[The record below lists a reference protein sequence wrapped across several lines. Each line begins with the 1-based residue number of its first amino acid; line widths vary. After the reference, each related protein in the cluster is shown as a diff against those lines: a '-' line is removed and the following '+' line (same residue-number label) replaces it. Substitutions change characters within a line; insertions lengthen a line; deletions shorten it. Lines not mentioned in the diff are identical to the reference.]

1 MKKILLE
8 EQVNKSL
15 KLMGILNEASSPV
28 IKKIFQ
34 GLFGGLSNL
43 DNVMNKIEAKVG
55 SSFRT
60 KTLAGIEAAIASNK
74 ITRKEVI
81 GYIISDLNKSPDE
94 IVDMIVTNS
103 PDIMTT
109 LTSLAK
115 TKTTK
120 QELIGAVPGLNDLP
134 NNIVDTLLRK
144 SGAVFAN
151 KVTVRDF
158 ILSISTNYP
167 DLFAAHWYRGFKN
180 ESFILGLFKEVEMKF
195 SGKNLTA
202 LEKEIKDMMAK
213 ASSSVDDAVQKKKL
227 LEAEGGTVKS
237 TLLKAGEGF
246 IRTITPIRKSV
257 SGDVLWL
264 KTGFTGM
271 MEVSMIFLLYKF
283 TNVLLSTDS
292 PTAATVTV
300 VKNEISSGIAAATGV
315 ENASNNTSGK
325 FGNSIPELRSFI
337 KSLSASYT
345 QDMVDGLAIKSQG
358 GGKYEVT
365 LPGGSKVFTHNGT
378 TFTF

>member
-1 MKKILLE
+1 
-8 EQVNKSL
+8 
-15 KLMGILNEASSPV
+15 
-28 IKKIFQ
+28 
-34 GLFGGLSNL
+34 
-43 DNVMNKIEAKVG
+43 
-55 SSFRT
+55 
-60 KTLAGIEAAIASNK
+60 
-74 ITRKEVI
+74 
-81 GYIISDLNKSPDE
+81 
-94 IVDMIVTNS
+94 
-103 PDIMTT
+103 
-109 LTSLAK
+109 
-115 TKTTK
+115 
-120 QELIGAVPGLNDLP
+120 
-134 NNIVDTLLRK
+134 
-144 SGAVFAN
+144 
-151 KVTVRDF
+151 
-158 ILSISTNYP
+158 
-167 DLFAAHWYRGFKN
+167 
-180 ESFILGLFKEVEMKF
+180 MKF

-246 IRTITPIRKSV
+246 IRTITPIRKSA